1 MGWTDRCGQL
11 MDDFPAKIDEY
22 EELLTNNRIW
32 KKRTVGI
39 GVLPP
44 DVAIDYGVTGP
55 MLRGSGIRWDLR
67 KARPYEAYDEVE
79 FEVPTG
85 QNGDT
90 YDRYLV
96 RMIEM
101 RQSVRIIRQCLDKL
115 PEGPIMAKRPRV
127 LKAAKEIEVYHGIES
142 PKGEIGFYIVGDGT
156 PNPYRCHVR
165 PPSFINLQSLPG
177 ALQGSVDR
185 RPGGADRHDR
195 HRPRRGGPLMSF
207 LESVRNA
214 VGDTLFYY
222 AVSPLLKIVVLLFLI
237 ILPLI
242 AYLTFAERKV
252 LGYMQARLGPNRVGP
267 WGLLQPIADV
277 MKLLVKADS
286 IPTRAVKWA
295 FILAPCLV
303 VGPAIIIF
311 SVIPIGPPA
320 GEDGPLSWF
329 ITDVNTGLLFIVALA
344 TIGVYGLII
353 GGWSSNNKFSLMGG
367 LRSAAQMI
375 SYEVPQGWRWSG
387 RCSSPAPCLW
397 WGSSRR
403 RRRPGSGTFVP
414 QIVAFFIYF
423 VAGVAESNRNPFDL
437 PEAESELVA
446 GYHTEYSGMRFAL
459 FFLGEYANMIVISA
473 VATTVFLGG
482 WLRPFPNV
490 EALAFL
496 DVVPGV
502 VWFFL
507 KVFVFLF
514 AYIWFRGTFPRYRF
528 DQLME
533 LGWKWM
539 LPLALGNLALTG
551 LIKLLVLEEIL

>member
-1 MGWTDRCGQL
+1 MSSL
-11 MDDFPAKIDEY
+11 ID
-22 EELLTNNRIW
+22 
-32 KKRTVGI
+32 
-39 GVLPP
+39 
-44 DVAIDYGVTGP
+44 
-55 MLRGSGIRWDLR
+55 
-67 KARPYEAYDEVE
+67 
-79 FEVPTG
+79 
-85 QNGDT
+85 
-90 YDRYLV
+90 
-96 RMIEM
+96 
-101 RQSVRIIRQCLDKL
+101 
-115 PEGPIMAKRPRV
+115 
-127 LKAAKEIEVYHGIES
+127 
-142 PKGEIGFYIVGDGT
+142 
-156 PNPYRCHVR
+156 
-165 PPSFINLQSLPG
+165 
-177 ALQGSVDR
+177 
-185 RPGGADRHDR
+185 
-195 HRPRRGGPLMSF
+195 
-207 LESVRNA
+207 SVRNA
-214 VGDTLFYY
+214 VGSTLFDY
-222 AVSPLLKIVVLLFLI
+222 AVSPLVKILVLLFLI

-242 AYLTFAERKV
+242 AYLTFAERKI

-286 IPTRAVKWA
+286 IPNRAVKWA

-303 VGPAIIIF
+303 VGPAVIIF
-311 SVIPIGPPA
+311 SVIPLGPP
-320 GEDGPLSWF
+320 GKSGGLSWF

-375 SYEVPQGWRWSG
+375 SYEVPQGLALVG
-387 RCSSPAPCLW
+387 PLLLA
-397 WGSSRR
+397 GSLSLVKIVEAQQKIW
-403 RRRPGSGTFVP
+403 FIIP

-482 WLRPFPNV
+482 WLRPFSNV

-502 VWFFL
+502 IWFSL

-514 AYIWFRGTFPRYRF
+514 IYIWFRGTFPRYRF

-533 LGWKWM
+533 LGWKWL
-539 LPLALGNLALTG
+539 LPLALANLAATA
-551 LIKLLVLEEIL
+551 LIKLLINRLA